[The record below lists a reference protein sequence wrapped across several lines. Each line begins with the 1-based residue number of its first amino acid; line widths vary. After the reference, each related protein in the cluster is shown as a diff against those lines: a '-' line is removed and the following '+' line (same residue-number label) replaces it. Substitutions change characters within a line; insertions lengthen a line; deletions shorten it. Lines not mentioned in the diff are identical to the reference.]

1 MLQLLNRSAPA
12 SPSPTVQPNNTTQML
27 QQFAQF
33 RAAMRG
39 RDPQVL
45 VNQLLA
51 QGKMTPQQLEQLKQQ
66 AMSLRDFLK

>member
-1 MLQLLNRSAPA
+1 MNRMLQLLNRNAQPA
-12 SPSPTVQPNNTTQML
+12 TQPNNAMQMM

-33 RAAMRG
+33 KNMMRG
-39 RDPQVL
+39 KNPEAI

-51 QGKMTPQQLEQLKQQ
+51 EGKMSPQQLEQLKQQ

>member
-1 MLQLLNRSAPA
+1 MNRMLQLLNRNTQ
-12 SPSPTVQPNNTTQML
+12 PTTQPNNATQMM

-33 RAAMRG
+33 KNMMRG
-39 RDPQVL
+39 KNPEAI

-51 QGKMTPQQLEQLKQQ
+51 EGKMSPQQLEQLKQQ

>member
-1 MLQLLNRSAPA
+1 MNRILNLLNQSA
-12 SPSPTVQPNNTTQML
+12 SPQQNNPTQML

-33 RAAMRG
+33 KDAMRG

>member
-1 MLQLLNRSAPA
+1 MNRMLQLLNRNAQ
-12 SPSPTVQPNNTTQML
+12 PTTQPNNATQMM

-33 RAAMRG
+33 KNMMRG
-39 RDPQVL
+39 KNPEAI

-51 QGKMTPQQLEQLKQQ
+51 EGKMSPQQLEQLKQQ